1 MRQSHFRSSCG
12 KLDRLPRHSSGGIC
26 FRGPELPLDPRNLP
40 HLVGSRVARRCS
52 RPTAPP
58 VATHVI
64 SAQEIKFLTMKLLVE
79 MQSPPQR
86 GIIHVSLM
94 WIQIFM
100 YITPFSTRFMN
111 VDFGKQEIK
120 QIHILSREA
129 HLHPRSPSEMPQ
141 GVHANSRHKSISVKF
156 TADWSLMFHT
166 EFGSEFGADSV
177 PLEGVI
183 THLRV

>member
-1 MRQSHFRSSCG
+1 
-12 KLDRLPRHSSGGIC
+12 
-26 FRGPELPLDPRNLP
+26 
-40 HLVGSRVARRCS
+40 
-52 RPTAPP
+52 
-58 VATHVI
+58 
-64 SAQEIKFLTMKLLVE
+64 MKLLVE

-166 EFGSEFGADSV
+166 EFSSEFGADSV

>member
-1 MRQSHFRSSCG
+1 MCVCVYVCMCVSTCSLGWGWGGEPWTWRALPGEAQVRESHFRSSRG
-12 KLDRLPRHSSGGIC
+12 KLERLPRHSSGGIC
-26 FRGPELPLDPRNLP
+26 FSGPELPSDPRNLP

-100 YITPFSTRFMN
+100 HITPFSTRFMN
-111 VDFGKQEIK
+111 VDFGK
-120 QIHILSREA
+120 
-129 HLHPRSPSEMPQ
+129 
-141 GVHANSRHKSISVKF
+141 
-156 TADWSLMFHT
+156 
-166 EFGSEFGADSV
+166 
-177 PLEGVI
+177 
-183 THLRV
+183 